1 VPVDPQANYLADA
14 GVCTNVAG
22 LDGRHLAYSFT
33 LAPGSRFDIEVE
45 NCGVGSGVAPYLI
58 DAYNGP
64 APPAV
69 ISSANATRIGV
80 VARLSWR
87 VSHAA
92 PGTRFSV
99 LIEENGGAVPATR
112 EPIAARGSG
121 AARYRFSDPTAPL
134 IRPLR
139 FWILAQSAGG
149 RWALYGPVTVGG

>member
-1 VPVDPQANYLADA
+1 
-14 GVCTNVAG
+14 
-22 LDGRHLAYSFT
+22 
-33 LAPGSRFDIEVE
+33 
-45 NCGVGSGVAPYLI
+45 
-58 DAYNGP
+58 
-64 APPAV
+64 V

-99 LIEENGGAVPATR
+99 SIEENGGAVPATR